1 MTIFIFTLGI
11 LLSLLS
17 GKQKTDSE
25 IYLLFIMTMY
35 FEVCSFS
42 LKMLD
47 SRTGCVRMSVHMY
60 SSQPTTV
67 HDNPE
72 TQS

>member
-1 MTIFIFTLGI
+1 MRVFIFTLGV
-11 LLSLLS
+11 LLLFS

-25 IYLLFIMTMY
+25 IYRLFIMTMY
-35 FEVCSFS
+35 FQVCIFS

-47 SRTGCVRMSVHMY
+47 SQTGFVRMSVNMY
-60 SSQPTTV
+60 SFQPTIA

>member
-1 MTIFIFTLGI
+1 MTIFIFTL
-11 LLSLLS
+11 SLFS
-17 GKQKTDSE
+17 GKQKTYSE

-35 FEVCSFS
+35 FEVCIFS

-47 SRTGCVRMSVHMY
+47 SQTGCIRMSVHMY
-60 SSQPTTV
+60 FFQPTTV
-67 HDNPE
+67 HYNPE